1 MYTNAGLQISLHA
14 RVRIKKQYTG
24 NFAFLILS
32 ILELF
37 TRKVC
42 TFLKK

>member
-1 MYTNAGLQISLHA
+1 MQVCKFHYMFEFVQ
-14 RVRIKKQYTG
+14 KQYTG

-37 TRKVC
+37 TRKIC
-42 TFLKK
+42 IFLKK

>member
-1 MYTNAGLQISLHA
+1 MFVFIFNKYPE
-14 RVRIKKQYTG
+14 

-37 TRKVC
+37 ARDVC
-42 TFLKK
+42 KFLKA